1 MPLRS
6 TATAR
11 QERLGAELRKMREAA
26 GITARDTAR
35 LLGTDPAKVSH
46 IEAGRLGVSEERLRR
61 LASFYQCGD
70 TELIDALVVMANG
83 LGRKGWWEAYRGVVP
98 AAILDIAELEFHATA
113 LRTVQIT
120 HIPGVFQ
127 TEDYTR
133 TMFGHAIPPLPPAEL
148 EARVAHRLER
158 SGVLYRESAAPYEAV
173 IHEAA
178 LRMRYGGPKIT
189 RAQLDHLLELS
200 HLPRISVRV
209 IPFATNTYFSSGH
222 ASLYLCGTVPAL
234 DTVHIDSAH
243 GGTFLHAAPLL
254 ANYRTLHKRLNAA
267 SLEESPSRDFIL
279 SVSRDL

>member
-61 LASFYQCGD
+61 LATFYECGD
-70 TELIDALVVMANG
+70 TTLIDTLVAMANG
-83 LGRKGWWEAYRGVVP
+83 QGRKGWWETYRGVVP
-98 AAILDIAELEFHATA
+98 AGLLDIAELEHYATH
-113 LRTVQIT
+113 LRTIQVT

-133 TMFGHAIPPLPPAEL
+133 TVFGYAIPPLPNNEL

-158 SGVLYRESAAPYEAV
+158 SGVLYRETAPPYEAV

-178 LRMRYGGPKIT
+178 LRMRFGGPKVAK
-189 RAQLDHLLELS
+189 AQLEHIQELS
-200 HLPRISVRV
+200 HLPQISVRV
-209 IPFATNTYFSSGH
+209 IPFAADGHIGSGH
-222 ASLYLCGTVPAL
+222 AMLYASGPVRQL
-234 DTVHIDSAH
+234 DTVQIDSAH
-243 GGTFLHAAPLL
+243 GISLLHAAPHL
-254 ANYRTLHKRLNAA
+254 ANYRTLYDNLAKVALDR
-267 SLEESPSRDFIL
+267 SRSREFIH
-279 SVSRDL
+279 SISRDL

>member
-61 LASFYQCGD
+61 LASFYECGD

-83 LGRKGWWEAYRGVVP
+83 LGRKGWWETYRGVVP
-98 AAILDIAELEFHATA
+98 AALLDIAELEFHATA
-113 LRTVQIT
+113 LRTIQIT

-133 TMFGHAIPPLPPAEL
+133 TVFGYAIPPLPQGEL
-148 EARVAHRLER
+148 EARVAQRMER
-158 SGVLYRESAAPYEAV
+158 SGVLYRESAPPYEAL

-178 LRMRYGGPKIT
+178 LRMRFGGGKVA
-189 RAQLDHLLELS
+189 RAQLEHLQELS
-200 HLPRISVRV
+200 HLPHISVRV
-209 IPFATNTYFSSGH
+209 IPFAADGHIGSGH
-222 ASLYLCGTVPAL
+222 AMLYTCGAVRAL
-234 DTVHIDSAH
+234 DTVQIDSAH
-243 GGTFLHAAPLL
+243 GVTFLHAAPQL
-254 ANYRTLHKRLNAA
+254 ANYRTLYDTLAA
-267 SLEESPSRDFIL
+267 VALDESQSRDFIL
-279 SVSRDL
+279 SASRDL

>member
-70 TELIDALVVMANG
+70 GALIDALVAMANG

-98 AAILDIAELEFHATA
+98 AAMLDIAELEYYATG
-113 LRTVQIT
+113 LRTIQIT

-133 TMFGHAIPPLPPAEL
+133 TVFGYVIPPLPTAEL
-148 EARVAHRLER
+148 EARVAHRMER
-158 SGVLYRESAAPYEAV
+158 TGVLYRDSAPPYEAV

-178 LRMRYGGPKIT
+178 LRMRFGGTKIT
-189 RAQLDHLLELS
+189 RAQLDHLMELS
-200 HLPRISVRV
+200 HLPHISVRIV
-209 IPFATNTYFSSGH
+209 PFAGSGYIGTGH
-222 ASLYLCGTVPAL
+222 ASLYTFGAVQAL
-234 DTVHIDSAH
+234 DTVQIDTAH
-243 GGTFLHAAPLL
+243 GVTFLHAAPHLL
-254 ANYRTLHKRLNAA
+254 KYRTHFERLAA
-267 SLEESPSRDFIL
+267 GALDESQSRDFIL
-279 SVSRDL
+279 SASRDL

>member
-61 LASFYQCGD
+61 LASFYECGD

-98 AAILDIAELEFHATA
+98 AALLDIAELEFHATA
-113 LRTVQIT
+113 LRTIQIT

-133 TMFGHAIPPLPPAEL
+133 TVFGYAIPPLPQGEL
-148 EARVAHRLER
+148 EARSR
-158 SGVLYRESAAPYEAV
+158 SAWSAPTSSTANRPRPTTRSSTRRRCGCGSAAARSPA
-173 IHEAA
+173 
-178 LRMRYGGPKIT
+178 P
-189 RAQLDHLLELS
+189 S
-200 HLPRISVRV
+200 S
-209 IPFATNTYFSSGH
+209 NTSWS
-222 ASLYLCGTVPAL
+222 
-234 DTVHIDSAH
+234 
-243 GGTFLHAAPLL
+243 
-254 ANYRTLHKRLNAA
+254 
-267 SLEESPSRDFIL
+267 
-279 SVSRDL
+279 